1 MSKQERSRRS
11 TRHQSST
18 LSLGLEIQ
26 KESLAV
32 AYVAQAHHAEVVS
45 RGPIGTRQGARDPLI
60 RKRQAQSK
68 HLLFVYEAGPCGD
81 WLSRSLPQKGQVCWG
96 VAPSLRPQKPG
107 DRGKPK
113 RRDASKL
120 ARLRRSGALPPVSG
134 PQVEDAAMRDLGRAR
149 AETSRALQA
158 AQCQRTALL
167 LRHDLRST
175 GRAPW
180 RPAHLRWLSEV
191 GWPTPAQPSVCQADV
206 RAVTAHPA
214 RLARLAHALTDPGQT
229 GRLAP
234 VDDALQALR
243 GVHCTVAVRTGAARG
258 DLPRFAHP
266 RQRRHSLG
274 VTPSASSTGER
285 RPPGGSPPDGPEPC
299 PPGPGRRR
307 LGLALPRHKQPAS
320 ALPPGEGTQADPR

>member
-1 MSKQERSRRS
+1 
-11 TRHQSST
+11 
-18 LSLGLEIQ
+18 
-26 KESLAV
+26 
-32 AYVAQAHHAEVVS
+32 
-45 RGPIGTRQGARDPLI
+45 
-60 RKRQAQSK
+60 
-68 HLLFVYEAGPCGD
+68 
-81 WLSRSLPQKGQVCWG
+81 
-96 VAPSLRPQKPG
+96 
-107 DRGKPK
+107 
-113 RRDASKL
+113 
-120 ARLRRSGALPPVSG
+120 
-134 PQVEDAAMRDLGRAR
+134 
-149 AETSRALQA
+149 
-158 AQCQRTALL
+158 
-167 LRHDLRST
+167 
-175 GRAPW
+175 
-180 RPAHLRWLSEV
+180 
-191 GWPTPAQPSVCQADV
+191 VCQADV